1 MIFSSSDSAR
11 DWVLGYG
18 VYAPLALFLLQIAQV
33 IIAPLNNF
41 IINLAGGYIFGPYF
55 GFLYNYFG
63 WVSGAIIVFF
73 LARRVGRKFV
83 DFFVSQEKLAKFDQA
98 VEKGSYFIFALFLM
112 PGIPD
117 DFLVYLVALSKKIS
131 FKTFLWMIM
140 IGKIPG
146 KLATSFLGAGIAEKD
161 IVSILIFVVFSIV
174 SVVIFYKKPELWHIG
189 RGDLR
194 E

>member
-1 MIFSSSDSAR
+1 
-11 DWVLGYG
+11 
-18 VYAPLALFLLQIAQV
+18 
-33 IIAPLNNF
+33 
-41 IINLAGGYIFGPYF
+41 
-55 GFLYNYFG
+55 
-63 WVSGAIIVFF
+63 
-73 LARRVGRKFV
+73 
-83 DFFVSQEKLAKFDQA
+83 
-98 VEKGSYFIFALFLM
+98 
-112 PGIPD
+112 
-117 DFLVYLVALSKKIS
+117 LVYLVALSKKIS